1 MGLCQYVFKE
11 KYMKLPH
18 DHENCEVSE
27 SLMAEMPSLEGFS
40 SASDIFKLLGDPSR
54 VKLFWLLCHTEE
66 CVTDLAAMMNMS
78 SPALSHHLKFLK
90 TSGLITSRRDGKE
103 VFYKCADSE
112 LADALH
118 HIIENV
124 VEIACPDCHD
134 GQ

>member
-1 MGLCQYVFKE
+1 MDEKKE
-11 KYMKLPH
+11 YTLPH
-18 DHENCEVSE
+18 DHGRGSAEALRRSLSE
-27 SLMAEMPSLEGFS
+27 IGEFRAASGLFSLLADE
-40 SASDIFKLLGDPSR
+40 SR
-54 VKLFWLLCHTEE
+54 VKIFWLLCHTEE